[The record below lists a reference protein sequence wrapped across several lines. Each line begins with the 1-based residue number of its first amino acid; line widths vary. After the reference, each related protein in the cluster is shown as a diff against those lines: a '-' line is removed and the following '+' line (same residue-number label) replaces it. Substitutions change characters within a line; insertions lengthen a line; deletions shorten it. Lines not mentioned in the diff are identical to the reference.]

1 MASDSAQIRLPG
13 SDPSPLLTLKVLLGG
28 TRFPVRPVRKDR
40 FTIGSGD
47 RCDLR
52 LGGDSPRLHSV
63 LVVTP
68 TEVLLEQ
75 IASSPAL
82 VVNGVAQSSAVLNS
96 GDRIR
101 IGGVELEAEIP
112 QASKLRFPPPLIGRV
127 DEAVSAKDRSEIDV
141 ASLSAE
147 QLLDL
152 FELEQ
157 SAIERDLESRTQG
170 ADALLDEARKRL
182 RRADINTIHAAD
194 RNVTGPHWSLARIPM
209 ERLLEASARRASGE
223 AALQQKI
230 DALQLDVAH
239 LGQQIN
245 RLVAERSQ
253 PPRQITAA
261 INDTVAELRRERTR
275 LISELNTLFEN
286 QAPAARSDRATA

>member
-1 MASDSAQIRLPG
+1 MASDSARFRPPG
-13 SDPSPLLTLKVLLGG
+13 SDCSPLLTLKVLLGG
-28 TRFPVRPVRKDR
+28 TRFPVRPVWKDR
-40 FTIGSGD
+40 FTIGSGE

-112 QASKLRFPPPLIGRV
+112 RVSELRFPPPLAGRV
-127 DEAVSAKDRSEIDV
+127 DETISAQDRAEIDP

-157 SAIERDLESRTQG
+157 SAIERDLAARTQG
-170 ADALLDEARKRL
+170 ADALLDEARKRI
-182 RRADINTIHAAD
+182 RRAETNTVHASE
-194 RNVTGPHWSLARIPM
+194 RNVTGPHWNLARIPM

-239 LGQQIN
+239 LSQQIN
-245 RLVAERSQ
+245 RLVADRTQ
-253 PPRQITAA
+253 PPRQVTNA
-261 INDTVAELRRERTR
+261 INDSVAELRRERTR
-275 LISELNTLFEN
+275 LVAELNRLFES
-286 QAPAARSDRATA
+286 QTPAARSDRATA